1 VENQARQVEPEGDD
15 EDHSDPLTASP
26 LAPVEP
32 ATEPDTG
39 LFRVMA
45 AEWPGAVLLLDR
57 ELCVQWANPRASRL
71 LQLSYPIER
80 GRRWQH
86 LGVPWTL
93 EREQIAALL
102 DGRELSLAPA
112 RLFTGGVF
120 NWTATLTPMRGGSLV
135 TTILCR
141 IEPPSLQASPS
152 SGLAGALRAEIEL
165 HSTEVRLETAMWGAE
180 LGLWEFDCQA
190 GSMRWFTPQWLNQ
203 YELDPLVY
211 GGDTR
216 RESSWVAS
224 IHPEDVAE
232 AQRRFREHIAGT
244 QDHYDAEYRLK
255 AREGGWRWV
264 FERGRI
270 VERAKSGRALR
281 MIGVLVD
288 IDARKKVQL
297 EQRATRHR
305 LEVALDSAR
314 GAMWEL
320 DLSSDWDPVHTE
332 FFYRMLGVDP
342 AMGRNHPT
350 FWSSHVHPG
359 DLVRVR
365 AALERTARGEIELYE
380 AEYRVRD
387 FDGSWRW
394 VQDRGRVCERSPEGH
409 PRRLAGF
416 LSEITDRVGA
426 EDALRRSEF
435 RYRMVASMTPGYVF
449 ESRFGPNGVVE
460 PVWYSDGLQ
469 VVFAC
474 SQEEYFRRGGWN
486 AFVDPECEV
495 TSELHQRRVRQ
506 GLPQSGEVRI
516 RAADGARKWVYAS
529 TVPIKDPQSGAA
541 TGFIGAVHD
550 ITGRKL
556 AEQER
561 QALEREIIGISS
573 RERERLGSDLHDGL
587 GQDLTG
593 IALLL
598 RGVHAQLSKE
608 GSGARAEVE
617 EVIGLVNG
625 AIESTRALAR
635 GLSPVSRVRGGL
647 TAGLESLARTG
658 ERHGIRV
665 GFRTQLPK
673 PLRLEDTAATHLY
686 RIAQEALTNVL
697 RHSKA
702 TEARIELATA
712 GDLLL
717 LEITDNGCGF
727 TSAALERS
735 DGLGLKMMRYRAQ
748 TLGGDVTV
756 ASGPDGGAHVRCT
769 CPLTRHG
776 LAVRELAAPARPA
789 RPRRPRKATRKAQV
803 RP

>member
-1 VENQARQVEPEGDD
+1 V
-15 EDHSDPLTASP
+15 
-26 LAPVEP
+26 
-32 ATEPDTG
+32 
-39 LFRVMA
+39 
-45 AEWPGAVLLLDR
+45 
-57 ELCVQWANPRASRL
+57 
-71 LQLSYPIER
+71 
-80 GRRWQH
+80 
-86 LGVPWTL
+86 
-93 EREQIAALL
+93 
-102 DGRELSLAPA
+102 
-112 RLFTGGVF
+112 
-120 NWTATLTPMRGGSLV
+120 
-135 TTILCR
+135 
-141 IEPPSLQASPS
+141 IEPPFVDGPLPEGGWNA
-152 SGLAGALRAEIEL
+152 GLAGALRAEIEL
-165 HSTEVRLETAMWGAE
+165 RSTEARLETAVWGAG
-180 LGLWEFDCQA
+180 LGLWELDCHS
-190 GSMRWFTPQWLNQ
+190 GFTRWFTPEWPDQ

-211 GGDTR
+211 TR
-216 RESSWVAS
+216 RQTAWAAC
-224 IHPEDVAE
+224 IHPEDLAE
-232 AQRRFREHIAGT
+232 VQRRFREHITGA
-244 QDHYDAEYRLK
+244 QEHYDAEYRMK
-255 AREGGWRWV
+255 GARGEWRWV
-264 FERGRI
+264 FERGRV
-270 VERAKSGRALR
+270 VERTLSGRALR
-281 MIGVLVD
+281 MVGVLVD
-288 IDARKKVQL
+288 IDARKKVEL
-297 EQRATRHR
+297 EQVRARQR

-314 GAMWEL
+314 GAVWEL
-320 DLSSDWDPVHTE
+320 DLHSNWDPVHTE
-332 FFYRMLGVDP
+332 FFYRMIGVSP
-342 AMGRNHPT
+342 EMGRNHPT
-350 FWSSHVHPG
+350 FWSSHVHPE
-359 DLVRVR
+359 DLPQVR
-365 AALERTARGEIELYE
+365 AALERTARGEAELYE
-380 AEYRVRD
+380 AEYRVRH

-394 VQDRGRVCERSPEGH
+394 VQDRGRVCDHAPDGR
-409 PRRLAGF
+409 PRRLVGF
-416 LSEITDRVGA
+416 LSEITDRVRT

-449 ESRFGPNGVVE
+449 ECRFGPSGVIE

-469 VVFAC
+469 VVFSC

-516 RAADGARKWVYAS
+516 RAADGTHKWLYAS
-529 TVPIKDPQSGAA
+529 TMPLKDPQTGVA

-550 ITGRKL
+550 ITPRKL

-573 RERERLGSDLHDGL
+573 RERERVGSDLHDGL

-598 RGVHAQLSKE
+598 RGVHAQLRKE
-608 GSGARAEVE
+608 GSAARADLE

-625 AIESTRALAR
+625 AIASTRTLAR
-635 GLSPVSRVRGGL
+635 GLSPVSSERGGL

-665 GFRTQLPK
+665 GFRAQLPK

-727 TSAALERS
+727 TPAALEGS

-748 TLGGDVTV
+748 MLGGDVSV

-776 LAVRELAAPARPA
+776 LAVRDLASPA
-789 RPRRPRKATRKAQV
+789 RPRRPRRPRKGPAGKARV
-803 RP
+803 RQP